1 MKKFKILYVSPF
13 AQDISGVDEC
23 LVQLLEH
30 FKRGQVEAVVALPRW
45 SRYVPRYEKA
55 GAQVIFIG
63 PVARLVRTLNPLTW
77 LHYLFLFPI
86 NVWSLWRAARK
97 YQVDLIHT
105 NEFVLLQGGLVARL
119 LGLPSVY
126 HVRGDALRDPRPLWV
141 YWSLSRL
148 LMWWADHIFVI
159 SQGTAQI
166 FTRNGIPLGD
176 KVQVLY
182 DGIAWESRD
191 RGFHRKTINQRYKVS
206 PRDILVGTVGR
217 LHPRKRMEIFIQAA
231 VRLRVE
237 IPRCR
242 FLIVGGTDGSP
253 AEEKYARALHAE
265 AKRLKLDDVLIFA
278 GPQPDPMPFMEAF
291 DVFLVTSVHEGFGR
305 VLIEAMAATVPIVA
319 SRSGAIPEVLGD
331 AGVLVEPEDPAAFAQ
346 AALDLIR
353 KPATAQRLRRL
364 GRARVKEK
372 FAMKTTCDSV
382 LRVYKELLT

>member
-30 FKRGQVEAVVALPRW
+30 FKRGQVQAVVALPQW

-63 PVARLVRTLNPLTW
+63 PVARLVRTLNPLAW
-77 LHYLFLFPI
+77 IRYLFLFPV
-86 NVWSLWRAARK
+86 NVWSLWRVARK
-97 YQVDLIHT
+97 FQIDLIHT
-105 NEFVLLQGGLVARL
+105 NEFVLLQGGLAARL

-126 HVRGDALRDPRPLWV
+126 HVRGDALRDPRPRWV

-148 LMWWADHIFVI
+148 LTCWADHIFVI

-166 FTRNGIPLGD
+166 FTRHGIPLGD

-182 DGIAWESRD
+182 DGII
-191 RGFHRKTINQRYKVS
+191 GVPQKKQFHRKTIGRRYGIS
-206 PRDILVGTVGR
+206 SREILVGTVGR

-231 VRLRVE
+231 ARLRREVL
-237 IPRCR
+237 RCR
-242 FLIVGGTDGSP
+242 FLIVGGTDGSL
-253 AEEKYARALHAE
+253 AEEKYARTLHAE
-265 AKRLKLDDVLIFA
+265 AKRLGLEDVLIFA
-278 GPQPDPMPFMEAF
+278 GAQQDPTSFMEAF
-291 DVFLVTSVHEGFGR
+291 DVFLMSSVNEGFGR
-305 VLIEAMAATVPIVA
+305 VLIEAMSAAAPIVA

-331 AGVLVEPEDPAAFAQ
+331 AGILVEPDDPAAFAH
-346 AALDLIR
+346 ATLDLIR
-353 KPATAQRLRRL
+353 HPAKARRL
-364 GRARVKEK
+364 GRLGLERVKMK

-382 LRVYKELLT
+382 LHVYKELLT